1 MNQSETAALATLMAR
16 AEIAEV
22 IMRYCRAVDRG
33 DEAMLRSCFH
43 EGATHRHGD
52 FRGTSADFCAF
63 AMQTIGQVELTHHQ
77 LGQVS
82 IEIRGEV
89 AFAETYF
96 TSYHRFGAVPP
107 PGGAPHED
115 RILGGR
121 YIDRLERRDGAWRIA
136 HRRGVNEWRR
146 YEAASDRGFFDLPD
160 HHRGRRDRD
169 DPAYGR

>member
-1 MNQSETAALATLMAR
+1 MNHSGTAALATLMAR
-16 AEIAEV
+16 TEIAEV
-22 IMRYCRAVDRG
+22 IMRYCRAIDRG

-43 EGATHRHGD
+43 QDATHQHGD

-77 LGQVS
+77 LGQIS
-82 IEIRGEV
+82 IEIRGEA

-115 RILGGR
+115 RMLGGR
-121 YIDRLERRDGAWRIA
+121 YIDRFERRDGAWRIA

-146 YEAASDRGFFDLPD
+146 YEPACDRGFFDLPEN
-160 HHRGRRDRD
+160 HRGRRDRD
-169 DPAYGR
+169 DPVYQR